1 MVASMARAC
10 RTLFCFAL
18 PRAALY
24 VTHGS
29 RIAYKLPLTGAD
41 ALASRQPGARL
52 AVVGA
57 VVRRLRASRGPGTR
71 KRLFVA
77 AALTTSTRV
86 FPHKKTEN
94 HVDQPVRWRL

>member
-86 FPHKKTEN
+86 FPHKKT
-94 HVDQPVRWRL
+94 